1 MVGVPMTTGNPDAA
15 ACIASCSAS
24 ILDRVY
30 GPGMAW
36 TGSIMSCAL
45 ASTDGEER
53 KRMDSVEQCRNRAM
67 PRLRAA
73 AMTTSVPRQLTA

>member
-45 ASTDGEER
+45 ASTDGEE
-53 KRMDSVEQCRNRAM
+53 
-67 PRLRAA
+67 
-73 AMTTSVPRQLTA
+73 